1 VLTYSKALKRTCVS
15 FVFVRG
21 SSFDRSDS
29 EVHHEIPRTR
39 SLVGAAAGLGSFAGY
54 FNRMISRFACIVG
67 RKLTRRTASQD

>member
-1 VLTYSKALKRTCVS
+1 MLTYSYSKALKRTCVS

-54 FNRMISRFACIVG
+54 FNHDFTFRVHRGSKINAENG
-67 RKLTRRTASQD
+67 